1 MQTTAQDMG
10 IVDTTPKELP
20 VLAVN
25 VLDRLGYQVSRA
37 SKQLDQILAVERLDE
52 QVGRDWWRHE
62 YRVVLRWTETTTG
75 GSLVDIEISE
85 KKGGGTQE
93 DCRRRCAQVIVKLQE
108 DAERAKR
115 VYSTKAKS
123 TIHGGATWGDENELR
138 KAGYITNKPE
148 ATRLIIGKTQNNEYI
163 SVPELVTNAHAIVCG
178 RTGVGKSRGFF
189 IPNLMERLGTNMLV
203 TEATP
208 GYEPG
213 ELYTLTSGWRKQA
226 GHRIYSFNPADMSST
241 RINPIDRVRMAPQL
255 EKAREAEKLADLI
268 IMNGSGE
275 ETRVD
280 PTWDRSEKQ
289 LLVSLILHAAASE
302 PELGH
307 IGALR
312 WLLLSGISR
321 VRETMAKSKSDLA
334 QMEFEGWL
342 GSTSENFRF
351 GVLSGLMT
359 KLNPWITDQLVALTE
374 KTDIDFEE
382 LRNQLF
388 TFYIAVPSR
397 SRDSKL
403 IGSLLVNFLL
413 DYLLDTKATMKYPTS
428 MFLDEFTNF
437 GKIANIANVLSIVRK
452 AKISLVLGFQNYFQ
466 LERVYSQKEA
476 QIIFDQ
482 PATQIYF
489 RQKNFKEARALSEAL
504 GRTTIEEVTVNDT
517 GRVHEF
523 IQGRALAT
531 PDELINLTGEV
542 IAFTNDTWPLKLP
555 LTTPYAYEHAMAYPP
570 PERQAHEITE
580 HVRRRGRTAEQ
591 KEQQQQQ
598 ATSEAAEN
606 QSGGTSR
613 NRRNK
618 DRNNRGRGSGNRDS
632 GNRDSR
638 NRDNR
643 GPANSD
649 RDNHNFNSNARGA
662 HEDRPHADH
671 TSYSQPQDNSPEVDD
686 VWPS

>member
-1 MQTTAQDMG
+1 MQTTARDVG

-25 VLDRLGYQVSRA
+25 VLDRIGYIVSRA
-37 SKQLDQILAVERLDE
+37 IKQLDQILAVERLDE
-52 QVGRDWWRHE
+52 QVGSDWWRHE
-62 YRVVLRWTETTTG
+62 YRVVLRWSETSTG
-75 GSLVDIEISE
+75 NSLVEVEISE
-85 KKGGGTQE
+85 RKGGGSEE
-93 DCRRRCAQVIVKLQE
+93 DCRQRCRQIISRLQE
-108 DAERAKR
+108 DARRAKH
-115 VYSTKAKS
+115 VSTTKAKS
-123 TIHGGATWGDENELR
+123 TIHGGASWGDEQGMR
-138 KAGYITNKPE
+138 KAGYIAAKPE
-148 ATRLIIGKTQNNEYI
+148 ATRLIIGKTQKGEYI
-163 SVPELVTNAHAIVCG
+163 SIPELVTNAHAIVCG

-189 IPNLMERLGTNMLV
+189 IPNLIERTGTDMIV

-241 RINPIDRVRMAPQL
+241 RINPVDRVRMAPQL
-255 EKAREAEKLADLI
+255 EKAREAEKIADLI

-302 PELGH
+302 PETGH

-312 WLLLSGISR
+312 WLLLSGIKKVSQTLAR
-321 VRETMAKSKSDLA
+321 SPSELA
-334 QMEFEGWL
+334 QMEFQGWL

-374 KTDIDFEE
+374 KTDIDFDA
-382 LRNQLF
+382 LKNQLF

-413 DYLLDTKATMKYPTS
+413 DYLLDTKSTMKYPTAL
-428 MFLDEFTNF
+428 FLDEFTNF

-452 AKISLVLGFQNYFQ
+452 AKLSLVLGFQNYFQ
-466 LERVYSQKEA
+466 LERIYSQKEA

-489 RQKNFKEARALSEAL
+489 RQKNFREAKALSEAL
-504 GRTTIEEVTVNDT
+504 GRTTIEEVTVSDG
-517 GRVHEF
+517 GRVQE
-523 IQGRALAT
+523 
-531 PDELINLTGEV
+531 
-542 IAFTNDTWPLKLP
+542 PLKLP
-555 LTTPYAYEHAMAYPP
+555 LTSPYAYDHAMAYPP
-570 PERQAHEITE
+570 PERAAHEISE
-580 HVRRRGRTAEQ
+580 HVRRRRRTGEQSTAEPDAKTTTGDENRSRKKKDRGGRQRYSNGRTS
-591 KEQQQQQ
+591 QQ
-598 ATSEAAEN
+598 
-606 QSGGTSR
+606 
-613 NRRNK
+613 
-618 DRNNRGRGSGNRDS
+618 
-632 GNRDSR
+632 
-638 NRDNR
+638 
-643 GPANSD
+643 
-649 RDNHNFNSNARGA
+649 
-662 HEDRPHADH
+662 DRPHTDNNSH
-671 TSYSQPQDNSPEVDD
+671 SQSQNDTPEVDD

>member
-1 MQTTAQDMG
+1 MHATANDTG

-20 VLAVN
+20 ILAVN

-62 YRVVLRWTETTTG
+62 YRVVLRWSATSTG
-75 GSLVDIEISE
+75 ASLIEVEICE
-85 KKGGGTQE
+85 RKGGGSE
-93 DCRRRCAQVIVKLQE
+93 LDCKQRCDQIILKLQE
-108 DAERAKR
+108 DASRAKH
-115 VYSTKAKS
+115 VAGTKAKS
-123 TIHGGATWGDENELR
+123 TVHGGASWGDELGLR
-138 KAGYITNKPE
+138 QAGYITSKPE
-148 ATRLIIGKTQNNEYI
+148 PTRLIIGKTQQGEYI

-189 IPNLMERLGTNMLV
+189 IPNLVERLGTNMIV

-213 ELYTLTSGWRKQA
+213 ELYTLTSGWRRMA
-226 GHRIYSFNPADMSST
+226 GHQIYSFNPADMSST
-241 RINPIDRVRMAPQL
+241 RINPVDRVRMAPTL

-289 LLVSLILHAAASE
+289 LLVSLILHAAATE
-302 PELGH
+302 PEAGH
-307 IGALR
+307 IGAIR
-312 WLLLSGISR
+312 WLLLSGINQ
-321 VRETMAKSKSDLA
+321 VRKALAKSPSELA

-374 KTDIDFEE
+374 KTDVDFEA

-388 TFYIAVPSR
+388 TFYLAVPSR

-413 DYLLDTKATMKYPTS
+413 DFLLDAKSTMKHPTAL
-428 MFLDEFTNF
+428 FLDEFTNF

-466 LERVYSQKEA
+466 LERIYSQKEA

-489 RQKNFKEARALSEAL
+489 RQKNFREARALSEAL
-504 GRTTIEEVTVNDT
+504 GRTTIEEVTVSVSVP
-517 GRVHEF
+517 G
-523 IQGRALAT
+523 
-531 PDELINLTGEV
+531 
-542 IAFTNDTWPLKLP
+542 
-555 LTTPYAYEHAMAYPP
+555 TTFS
-570 PERQAHEITE
+570 T
-580 HVRRRGRTAEQ
+580 RG
-591 KEQQQQQ
+591 
-598 ATSEAAEN
+598 
-606 QSGGTSR
+606 
-613 NRRNK
+613 
-618 DRNNRGRGSGNRDS
+618 
-632 GNRDSR
+632 
-638 NRDNR
+638 
-643 GPANSD
+643 
-649 RDNHNFNSNARGA
+649 
-662 HEDRPHADH
+662 
-671 TSYSQPQDNSPEVDD
+671 
-686 VWPS
+686 

>member
-1 MQTTAQDMG
+1 MESKAQDMG
-10 IVDTTPKELP
+10 IVDTTPQELP
-20 VLAVN
+20 ILAVN

-62 YRVVLRWTETTTG
+62 YRVVLRWSETSTG
-75 GSLVDIEISE
+75 SSLVDVVITE
-85 KKGGGTQE
+85 KKGGGTQQ
-93 DCRRRCAQVIVKLQE
+93 DCQRRCEQVIIRLQE
-108 DAERAKR
+108 DAQRAKR
-115 VYSTKAKS
+115 VSAKKAKS
-123 TIHGGATWGDENELR
+123 TIHGGACWGDESALR
-138 KAGYITNKPE
+138 KAGYITNKPD
-148 ATRLIIGKTQNNEYI
+148 ATRLIIGKTKTNEYI

-189 IPNLMERLGTNMLV
+189 IPNLMERLGTNMIV

-241 RINPIDRVRMAPQL
+241 RINPVDRVRMAPQL
-255 EKAREAEKLADLI
+255 DKAREAEKLADLI

-275 ETRVD
+275 EQRVD

-302 PELGH
+302 PESGH
-307 IGALR
+307 IGAIR
-312 WLLLSGISR
+312 WLLLSGINR
-321 VRETMAKSKSDLA
+321 VRETMAKSRSDLA

-359 KLNPWITDQLVALTE
+359 KLNPWITDHLVALTE
-374 KTDIDFEE
+374 KTDIDFEA
-382 LRNQLF
+382 LWNQLF

-413 DYLLDTKATMKYPTS
+413 DYLLDTKATMKYPTA

-489 RQKNFKEARALSEAL
+489 RQKNFHEARALSEAL

-531 PDELINLTGEV
+531 LDELINLTGEV

-555 LTTPYAYEHAMAYPP
+555 LTAPYAYEYATAYPP
-570 PERQAHEITE
+570 PERTAHEITE
-580 HVRRRGRTAEQ
+580 HIRRRGRTNEQ
-591 KEQQQQQ
+591 SVPQQQQQ
-598 ATSEAAEN
+598 QPPNNGGEN
-606 QSGGTSR
+606 QTGGTTR

-618 DRNNRGRGSGNRDS
+618 DRKKDRD
-632 GNRDSR
+632 NR

-643 GPANSD
+643 Q
-649 RDNHNFNSNARGA
+649 RNSNSRAA
-662 HEDRPHADH
+662 HEQRQPDESI
-671 TSYSQPQDNSPEVDD
+671 SYSQPQDNSPEVDD

>member
-1 MQTTAQDMG
+1 MHATARDSG
-10 IVDTTPKELP
+10 IVDTAPKDLP

-25 VLDRLGYQVSRA
+25 VLDRLGYSVSRA

-62 YRVVLRWTETTTG
+62 YRVVLRWSETSAGTA
-75 GSLVDIEISE
+75 LVEIDISE
-85 KKGGGTQE
+85 RKGGGSQL
-93 DCRRRCAQVIVKLQE
+93 DCKQRCDQIIMKLQE
-108 DAERAKR
+108 DARRAKS
-115 VYSTKAKS
+115 VATTKAKS
-123 TIHGGATWGDENELR
+123 TIHGGASWGDELQLR
-138 KAGYITNKPE
+138 KAGYIASKPD
-148 ATRLIIGKTQNNEYI
+148 ATRLIIGKTQKGEYV

-189 IPNLMERLGTNMLV
+189 IPNLVERLGTNMIV

-213 ELYTLTSGWRKQA
+213 ELYTLTSGWRKLA
-226 GHRIYSFNPADMSST
+226 GHHIYSFNPADMSST
-241 RINPIDRVRMAPQL
+241 RINPVDRVRMAPPL
-255 EKAREAEKLADLI
+255 EKARDAEKLADLI

-275 ETRVD
+275 ETRID

-302 PELGH
+302 PETGH

-312 WLLLSGISR
+312 WLLLSGVSQ
-321 VRETMAKSKSDLA
+321 VRKAMAKSPSELA

-374 KTDIDFEE
+374 KTDVDFEA

-388 TFYIAVPSR
+388 TFYLAVPSR

-413 DYLLDTKATMKYPTS
+413 DFLLDAKSTMKHPTS
-428 MFLDEFTNF
+428 LFLDEFTNF

-452 AKISLVLGFQNYFQ
+452 AKLSLVLGFQNYFQ
-466 LERVYSQKEA
+466 LERIYSQKEA

-489 RQKNFKEARALSEAL
+489 RQKNFREARALSEAL
-504 GRTTIEEVTVNDT
+504 GRTTVEEITVSDS
-517 GRVHEF
+517 GRVQEF

-555 LTTPYAYEHAMAYPP
+555 LTSPIAYQHAMAYPP
-570 PERQAHEITE
+570 PERPAHEISE
-580 HVRRRGRTAEQ
+580 HVRRRGRTSEYRFSD
-591 KEQQQQQ
+591 KED
-598 ATSEAAEN
+598 EN
-606 QSGGTSR
+606 QPGGNERSR
-613 NRRNK
+613 KRK
-618 DRNNRGRGSGNRDS
+618 DKERGNRQ
-632 GNRDSR
+632 R
-638 NRDNR
+638 
-643 GPANSD
+643 
-649 RDNHNFNSNARGA
+649 NSNSRASQQ
-662 HEDRPHADH
+662 EPPRPDKS
-671 TSYSQPQDNSPEVDD
+671 SYSQPHNESPEVDD

>member
-1 MQTTAQDMG
+1 MQTSAKDVG
-10 IVDTTPKELP
+10 VVNATPKDLP

-25 VLDRLGYQVSRA
+25 VLDRLGYNVSRA

-52 QVGRDWWRHE
+52 KVGRDWWRHE
-62 YRVVLRWTETTTG
+62 YRVVLRWAETIN
-75 GSLVDIEISE
+75 GSQVEIEITE
-85 KKGGGTQE
+85 RQGGGTEE
-93 DCRRRCAQVIVKLQE
+93 DCRQRCRQVISSLQA
-108 DAERAKR
+108 DAQRASR
-115 VYSTKAKS
+115 VSSTKTKS
-123 TIHGGATWGDENELR
+123 TLHGGAAWGDESQLR
-138 KAGYITNKPE
+138 RAGYITPKPE
-148 ATRLIIGKTQNNEYI
+148 PTRLIIGKTQKGEFI
-163 SVPELVTNAHAIVCG
+163 SIPELVTNAHAIVCG

-189 IPNLMERLGTNMLV
+189 IPNLIERLGSNMIV

-226 GHRIYSFNPADMSST
+226 GHTIYSFNPADMSST
-241 RINPIDRVRMAPQL
+241 RINPIDRVRWAPEL
-255 EKAREAEKLADLI
+255 EKAKEAEKLADLI

-275 ETRVD
+275 EARVD

-289 LLVSLILHAAASE
+289 LLVSLILHAAATE
-302 PELGH
+302 PEKGH
-307 IGALR
+307 IGAIR
-312 WLLLSGISR
+312 WLLLSGVSK
-321 VRETMAKSKSDLA
+321 VRKELARSPSALA

-374 KTDIDFEE
+374 KTDVDFEA
-382 LRNQLF
+382 LKKQLF

-413 DYLLDTKATMKYPTS
+413 DYLLDTKSAMKYPTS
-428 MFLDEFTNF
+428 LFLDEFTNF

-452 AKISLVLGFQNYFQ
+452 AKLSLVLGFQNYFQ

-504 GRTTIEEVTVNDT
+504 GRTTIEEVNVSDS
-517 GRVHEF
+517 GRVQEF
-523 IQGRALAT
+523 VQGRSLAT

-542 IAFTNDTWPLKLP
+542 IAFTNDTWPLKIA
-555 LTTPYAYEHAMAYPP
+555 LTSPTAYQYALAYPP
-570 PERQAHEITE
+570 PERAAHEVSESI
-580 HVRRRGRTAEQ
+580 RKRGRTEQ
-591 KEQQQQQ
+591 ESQDAAQTKQQ
-598 ATSEAAEN
+598 TKPEGKN
-606 QSGGTSR
+606 R
-613 NRRNK
+613 NRETGRNDK
-618 DRNNRGRGSGNRDS
+618 KRNSHQRSKQERV
-632 GNRDSR
+632 
-638 NRDNR
+638 
-643 GPANSD
+643 
-649 RDNHNFNSNARGA
+649 
-662 HEDRPHADH
+662 HENNTND
-671 TSYSQPQDNSPEVDD
+671 YQQDSPEVDD
-686 VWPS
+686 IWPS

>member
-1 MQTTAQDMG
+1 MQTSAKDVG
-10 IVDTTPKELP
+10 VVNATPKDLP

-25 VLDRLGYQVSRA
+25 VLDRLGYNVSRA

-52 QVGRDWWRHE
+52 KVGRDWWRHE
-62 YRVVLRWTETTTG
+62 YRVVLRWAEAIN
-75 GSLVDIEISE
+75 GSHVEIEITE
-85 KKGGGTQE
+85 RQGGGTEQ
-93 DCRRRCAQVIVKLQE
+93 DCRQRCKQVIATLQA
-108 DAERAKR
+108 DALRASR
-115 VYSTKAKS
+115 VSSTKTKS
-123 TIHGGATWGDENELR
+123 TLHGGAAWGDESQLR
-138 KAGYITNKPE
+138 RAGYITDKPE
-148 ATRLIIGKTQNNEYI
+148 ATRLIIGRTQKGEYI
-163 SVPELVTNAHAIVCG
+163 SIPELVTNAHAIVCG

-189 IPNLMERLGTNMLV
+189 IPNLIERLGSNMIV

-208 GYEPG
+208 GYEAG

-226 GHRIYSFNPADMSST
+226 GHTIYSFNPADMSST
-241 RINPIDRVRMAPQL
+241 RINPVDRVRWAPEL
-255 EKAREAEKLADLI
+255 EKAKEAEKLADLI

-289 LLVSLILHAAASE
+289 LLVSLILHAAATE
-302 PELGH
+302 PERGH

-312 WLLLSGISR
+312 WLLLSGVNKIRQELARSPS
-321 VRETMAKSKSDLA
+321 ALA

-374 KTDIDFEE
+374 KTDIDFEA
-382 LRNQLF
+382 LKKQLF

-403 IGSLLVNFLL
+403 IGSLMVNFLL
-413 DYLLDTKATMKYPTS
+413 DYLLDTKSAMKYPTS
-428 MFLDEFTNF
+428 LFLDEFTNF

-452 AKISLVLGFQNYFQ
+452 AKLSLVLGFQNYFQ

-504 GRTTIEEVTVNDT
+504 GRTTIEEVAVSDS
-517 GRVHEF
+517 GRVQEF
-523 IQGRALAT
+523 VQGRSLAT
-531 PDELINLTGEV
+531 PDELINLSGEV
-542 IAFTNDTWPLKLP
+542 ITFTNDTWPLKIP
-555 LTTPYAYEHAMAYPP
+555 LTSPTAYHHALAYPP
-570 PERQAHEITE
+570 PERPAHEISE
-580 HVRRRGRTAEQ
+580 SIRRRGKTDREGTPQPNPQPKQESKPEGKNRNRERKRERSRGEKQ
-591 KEQQQQQ
+591 RNSNQDKPERMHENTNESEQQ
-598 ATSEAAEN
+598 
-606 QSGGTSR
+606 
-613 NRRNK
+613 
-618 DRNNRGRGSGNRDS
+618 D
-632 GNRDSR
+632 
-638 NRDNR
+638 
-643 GPANSD
+643 
-649 RDNHNFNSNARGA
+649 
-662 HEDRPHADH
+662 
-671 TSYSQPQDNSPEVDD
+671 SPEVDD